1 MFVTGGLFSLDGVHP
16 TSQGQAIIANE
27 FIKITNAKF
36 NANLP
41 LIDVSTIPGSLTLTG
56 KVGLDKNGYAIFPK
70 DAFDH
75 LLF

>member
-1 MFVTGGLFSLDGVHP
+1 LFSLDDVHP

-27 FIKITNAKF
+27 FIKVVNSNF
-36 NANLP
+36 SANLP
-41 LIDVSTIPGSLTLTG
+41 LIDVSTIPGSLTLTA
-56 KVGLDKNGYAIFPK
+56 KVNMDKKGYAIFPK